1 METAPGDVMHRHLRK
16 TRLQVMGQRN
26 HTRLLARRVIDHD
39 DRQPLIES
47 IGPMLPG
54 REAII
59 GTDRQIDPVLLYPY
73 EQRCDSPSANG
84 YSCYWRLWIPKE
96 LHSLLP
102 KSRCACC
109 HLARHIARRAPSH
122 IVNTIIS
129 FASHSLT
136 QPQSRPQASGMPISG
151 I

>member
-1 METAPGDVMHRHLRK
+1 MYRHLRK
-16 TRLQVMGQRN
+16 THFQVMSQRD
-26 HTRLLARRVIDHD
+26 HTRLLTRRMIDYD
-39 DRQPLIES
+39 DRQPLIKS

-59 GTDRQIDPVLLYPY
+59 GANRQINPVFLHPH
-73 EQRCDSPSANG
+73 EQRCDGPSANG

-102 KSRCACC
+102 KSCCACC

-122 IVNTIIS
+122 TVNTIVS
-129 FASHSLT
+129 FASHSFT
-136 QPQSRPQASGMPISG
+136 QPQSRPQASGMPIPG